1 MYSCK
6 EDPGNHDH
14 ADKKIDVNILVV
26 PQSQW
31 KTDLR
36 HANLSTCTTSIS
48 AGFVRVCPDVTLVDL
63 KDEVSQQ
70 LDSNF
75 LPESYIFLRN
85 VGHRLTLVGPKQESV
100 LKVRLFLPPIA
111 PCPEIYI
118 LNSSYLHSNQELLPP
133 VKNVNGKKSSIENCN
148 CNKNNY
154 CAGHCSNPP
163 YHHDHHLCSRTTP
176 NLWWE
181 ERYRG
186 TGCSFPVHNDAHS
199 CCHNPT
205 DYIATSE
212 FSQPG
217 KSTNKRFHSDTCTP
231 ASSSHDHSKPLKE
244 GAFAKF
250 RGTSKTYPQGN
261 GSSQQVIDHP
271 NGTHTSSNSRSSS
284 DTNGLSNLGLKMH
297 VTGSATQRSK
307 TDNSGNLEQ
316 NDFTSTVLS
325 QGMAIQNFHQS
336 APTLTNQE
344 ERCSDSKNAGPTVS
358 KQNSKVG
365 SSNTTKTNTTE
376 AELSTTHNH
385 SQSGNSH
392 ESENNQGGKQSEH
405 CQVNSQ
411 SDPGISIERKMAE
424 QRERKNTYPI
434 ITLNQK
440 AEEPVGKQGIKH
452 GQVNSPSDPAVSTE
466 RKMAEQREHK
476 NTYPTITLNQK
487 AEEQGGKQ
495 GIKHGQINSLSDP
508 AFSTEK
514 RMAEQR
520 ERKNTYPTI
529 TLNQTEAGEPVG
541 KQGIKQGQIN
551 SPSDPAIST
560 ERKMA
565 EQRERKNTYPT
576 ITLNQTEAGEP
587 VGKQGIKQGQ
597 INSPSD
603 PAISTERKMAEQ
615 RERKNTYP
623 TITLNQKAGE
633 QVGKQGIKHGQINSP
648 SDPAFSTEK
657 RMAEQRER
665 KNTYPTITLNQTEAG
680 EPVGKQGIKQG
691 QINSPSDPAISTE
704 RKMAEQRERKNTYP
718 TITLNQKAGEQVGKQ
733 GINGQINSPSD
744 PAIST
749 ERKMAEQRER
759 KNTYPT
765 ITLNQ
770 KAGEQVGK
778 QGIKHGQFNSP
789 SDPAI
794 TTERKM
800 AEQRER
806 KNTYPTITLNQK
818 AEEQGGKKG
827 IKHGQINSP
836 SDPAVSTEKR
846 MAEQSKD
853 TYPTIALEH
862 KQPEVATQQTINEP
876 NKTNNS
882 RQILSQEKNTNFK
895 PKFDFKL
902 ANVPP
907 LPPAITVTESNKIG
921 KKDLLSLTKHKSPT
935 GVTEQPKNKE
945 PKVATHQT
953 IDESNST
960 KNSRRIFSREK
971 KSENTTIKPKF
982 DTADLKLASVPPPLP
997 AITVTEHKKIGNNID
1012 LLFLTKYKGSTEAG
1026 SATAASESIVNKP
1039 RPSTA
1044 ETNDILGEIRRM
1056 KEESEELLSL
1066 KAKLSSALRSIQ
1078 IVVRTH
1084 REKHGNE
1091 WKIKYFQEKKMST
1104 ILEEKIHRTRNGN
1117 EKIKNGLDKIKA
1129 KKYTRAMQKLTH
1141 NPKVEPP
1148 SELSN
1153 VKIRCKRRK
1162 RDIERLRSK
1171 LESVKLQLSAER
1183 KIRESTVDECKTL
1196 RSELM
1201 KEKITH
1207 SRKKT
1212 KHQIAVAS

>member
-1 MYSCK
+1 MWT
-6 EDPGNHDH
+6 E
-14 ADKKIDVNILVV
+14 KKV
-26 PQSQW
+26 QSRIATAI
-31 KTDLR
+31 KT
-36 HANLSTCTTSIS
+36 TIVQ
-48 AGFVRVCPDVTLVDL
+48 VRVQIA
-63 KDEVSQQ
+63 KE
-70 LDSNF
+70 
-75 LPESYIFLRN
+75 IN
-85 VGHRLTLVGPKQESV
+85 V
-100 LKVRLFLPPIA
+100 
-111 PCPEIYI
+111 IYI
-118 LNSSYLHSNQELLPP
+118 S
-133 VKNVNGKKSSIENCN
+133 V
-148 CNKNNY
+148 
-154 CAGHCSNPP
+154 GHCSNPP

-217 KSTNKRFHSDTCTP
+217 KSTNKRFYSDTCTP

-316 NDFTSTVLS
+316 NDFTSTVLC

-452 GQVNSPSDPAVSTE
+452 GQFNSPSDPAVSTE

-541 KQGIKQGQIN
+541 KQGIKQ
-551 SPSDPAIST
+551 
-560 ERKMA
+560 
-565 EQRERKNTYPT
+565 
-576 ITLNQTEAGEP
+576 
-587 VGKQGIKQGQ
+587 
-597 INSPSD
+597 
-603 PAISTERKMAEQ
+603 
-615 RERKNTYP
+615 
-623 TITLNQKAGE
+623 
-633 QVGKQGIKHGQINSP
+633 
-648 SDPAFSTEK
+648 
-657 RMAEQRER
+657 
-665 KNTYPTITLNQTEAG
+665 
-680 EPVGKQGIKQG
+680 
-691 QINSPSDPAISTE
+691 
-704 RKMAEQRERKNTYP
+704 
-718 TITLNQKAGEQVGKQ
+718 
-733 GINGQINSPSD
+733 GQINSPSD

-997 AITVTEHKKIGNNID
+997 AITVTERKKVGNNID
-1012 LLFLTKYKGSTEAG
+1012 LLFLTKYKGATEAG

-1044 ETNDILGEIRRM
+1044 ESEYNNNSDNGFYN
-1056 KEESEELLSL
+1056 ESL
-1066 KAKLSSALRSIQ
+1066 
-1078 IVVRTH
+1078 
-1084 REKHGNE
+1084 
-1091 WKIKYFQEKKMST
+1091 
-1104 ILEEKIHRTRNGN
+1104 
-1117 EKIKNGLDKIKA
+1117 
-1129 KKYTRAMQKLTH
+1129 
-1141 NPKVEPP
+1141 
-1148 SELSN
+1148 
-1153 VKIRCKRRK
+1153 
-1162 RDIERLRSK
+1162 
-1171 LESVKLQLSAER
+1171 
-1183 KIRESTVDECKTL
+1183 
-1196 RSELM
+1196 
-1201 KEKITH
+1201 
-1207 SRKKT
+1207 
-1212 KHQIAVAS
+1212 